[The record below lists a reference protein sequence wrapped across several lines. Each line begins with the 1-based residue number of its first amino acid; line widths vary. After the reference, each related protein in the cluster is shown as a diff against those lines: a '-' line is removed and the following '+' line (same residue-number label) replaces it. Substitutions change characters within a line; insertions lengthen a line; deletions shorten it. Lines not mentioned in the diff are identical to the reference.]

1 MKSVKIFLLLAVFT
15 IVASISAVAN
25 GRYFSDFNDLSEWS
39 VDRYTPNL
47 FEQVTFQNDYRLHIQ
62 VTADAVE
69 RGSQNGAFYNTH
81 GKTIETNIAVTNAN
95 PAIISGKLYIPASW
109 SSSHRRSDIWGATQ
123 IVGQTYLYYPI
134 IGFANT
140 TGANPTFRAWNSNDG
155 WHNVNY
161 AITYDT
167 WYDLSISIEENQ
179 NKYYINGDLVYIEVL
194 PTEDVQYNL
203 KDIFVQGY
211 NFGNPNLPVAEQAF
225 NDDYD
230 IYWDDIAARNNNDKV
245 VNVTQTTTYENIQPA
260 VNAATANDY
269 LRVLEGTFVQTTTL
283 NINKALTIVGDS
295 EAGCMIDVSAVN
307 SPSYGIKVAASDVTI
322 KNFTAIPNSVSGSY
336 LFKVSDDISN
346 ITLENITANA
356 SKKTAF
362 DFHAITN
369 LTIINLTATNTVSGN
384 AISLTGC
391 ANVNITGVN
400 STNNAWGGI
409 AVYCSKPAYYNRA
422 SSNVNFDFA
431 ANNVTDA
438 LYIQNEFGLVSTNIN
453 IDNWTYE
460 TANNPTTEY
469 TYYIDGT
476 LADAY
481 GFATYLNTRLANK
494 ASVVRDNNSVYHV
507 NTALSIQAAID
518 AAAPGN
524 TILVEAGDYG
534 TVAADGR
541 NVFGAGNY
549 QFGLFIDKPL
559 SIIGLDALGNP
570 CTDPAQAAVTF
581 NTAASNSFGSSGI
594 FVLADN
600 VTLNGFKIGDNYKNG
615 VMDNN
620 KTVEVIGNNFT
631 MTNCYFNTVANQG
644 SLYFGEWD
652 LTHPITGY
660 TINNNIFH
668 NALVSL
674 NNGVGKTGD
683 VANRQ
688 ITNNIFTG
696 ERNYYLISF
705 RGWDGADPIQGWI
718 IKPVGGAV
726 ITGNDFSGVINVDD
740 YISARGNLGGVIDGQ
755 LNWEQ
760 IWNQNTFG
768 NKVIAL
774 SDYANFEPA
783 EMLIS
788 GYPNSVRINTNLQD
802 NITLAPEGSTIKVSA
817 GTFLE
822 VGQIV
827 IDKDLEVKGAGKDL
841 TVINTDFATT
851 NSSYTQ
857 SAAWLYVAPDMTF
870 DMSDLTLDGQTNSI
884 HTAIQSC
891 GESHIDNC
899 VIKNIKSHIYYGFG
913 VQFLTGDNNSVT
925 NCDFSDIQRVGIH
938 VRGGKMENAP
948 TATIENCTYQ
958 GKGTID
964 ALDYAIE
971 FGGGGKGTVTNCT
984 INGNNGVA
992 STDGSSSAGI
1002 LVTTYFGEGTEAT
1015 ITGTTITGCTMGIA
1029 VGYNANDLSTVTVS
1043 GCTLTNN
1050 DYAITST
1057 APEVDATA
1065 CNYFGTDIESE
1076 VAAMITGDVSFIPY
1090 MLANGNCDG
1099 GKHVH
1104 NITQS
1109 LDYLTIQEAIVEAN
1123 ENDVIDVEAGEYLEV
1138 GQIVIDKD
1146 LTIGG
1151 AGVTETTIK
1160 TNQNTGNSSD
1170 ARAWWLVN
1178 SGVEL
1183 NLNNLTLDGDGYN
1196 IYQGI
1201 RHKGSGA
1208 ITNVDFKNIVYP
1220 TYNGVAVAAFGG
1232 DVDFYFCN
1240 FTNIG
1245 RIGVLYFGTVVTS
1258 SNFTNCTYTG
1268 KGTGDWLDYAL
1279 DISAGAK
1286 VNVDNLTVTNNYGV
1300 ASTDGS
1306 TSAGI
1311 LVTTY
1316 FGEGTEATI
1325 TNSEIF
1331 SNTTGVAVGY
1341 DENDLSTTII
1351 HNCDIYNNSEYG
1363 VYTTSQNVDAINNW
1377 WGDCSGP
1384 EVASNI
1390 GGIGDKL
1397 TANVD
1402 YFPWTKGNCSGYNI
1416 MVKLVDSHNNPI
1428 PNQEAQIRD
1437 GVYISAMTN
1446 EFGYVTTNIS
1456 RYYTYV
1462 KMTHLGKTET
1472 KLGIFYRNP
1481 ELVFQTEEVTVNL
1494 TDSYGVPLNADELIY
1509 RDGTGDYIPIATDAS
1524 TASIEMLPLSFDFQ
1538 AKYLGF
1544 TQTIV
1549 QNAKTNQTVNFQTQP
1564 VTVNLKNSREDLLEA
1579 EELAY
1584 RNVDG
1589 NYVTIAQNT
1598 ASATLEMLPLSYY
1611 FSATYLGYAQS
1622 KFQNIL
1628 DIPVVNFQTEA
1639 VTVSLNNSTG
1649 NPLYADE
1656 LYYRDAN
1663 GSYMSLGT
1671 NTASDTVEMLPLSYY
1686 FKAKYLSNSQSIRQ
1700 NVASNSDVN
1709 FQTVLVSVDLVD
1721 GSNSPLVG
1729 DAIFRNGD
1737 GMYTSFGITGQTPET
1752 MEMLPMY
1759 YYFRC
1764 TYNGLTKTKLWNVK
1778 TNPNVL
1784 FTYDGSNLF
1793 KQAEAGDDFVADWSG
1808 ITTRSYPTPFN
1819 TVLNIEY
1826 TVTEDSDLT
1835 IEIFDISGR
1844 KVKTLENAFISQGSH
1859 ITTWDGTSDS
1869 GQILESGTY
1878 YYVITAGE
1886 DAQTGKISFVR

>member
-1 MKSVKIFLLLAVFT
+1 MKSLKILLLLTVFT
-15 IVASISAVAN
+15 IVASISAVAG

-62 VTADAVE
+62 VTADAAE

-81 GKTIETNIAVTNAN
+81 GKTIETNIPVSNAN
-95 PAIISGKLYIPASW
+95 PAIISGKIYIPASW

-140 TGANPTFRAWNSNDG
+140 TGANPTFRAWNSTDG

-179 NKYYINGDLVYIEVL
+179 NKYYINGDLVYTEVL

-211 NFGNPNLPVAEQAF
+211 NFGDPSLATESQSF

-283 NINKALTIVGDS
+283 NINKSLTIIGDS

-307 SPSYGIKVAASDVTI
+307 SPSYGIKVGASDVII

-369 LTIINLTATNTVSGN
+369 LTITNLTATNTVSGN

-391 ANVNITGVN
+391 TNVDITGVT

-481 GFATYLNTRLANK
+481 GFATYLNTRLANT
-494 ASVVRDNNSVYHV
+494 ASVVRDNNSVHHV

-534 TVAADGR
+534 TVSASNR
-541 NVFGAGNY
+541 NIFGTGNY

-559 SIIGLDALGNP
+559 SIIGLDAMGNP
-570 CTDPAQAAVTF
+570 CSNPNQTAVTF

-600 VTLNGFKIGDNYKNG
+600 VTLNGLKIGDNYKNG

-620 KTVEVIGNNFT
+620 KTIEVIGNNFAI
-631 MTNCYFNTVANQG
+631 TNCFFNTVANQG

-652 LTHPITGY
+652 LTHPITHY
-660 TINNNIFH
+660 SINNNIFN
-668 NALVSL
+668 NALISL

-688 ITNNIFTG
+688 ITNNTFTG

-705 RGWDGADPIQGWI
+705 RGWNGADPIQGWI
-718 IKPVGGAV
+718 VKPVGGAV
-726 ITGNDFSGVINVDD
+726 ITGNDFSGVTNIDD
-740 YISARGNLGGVIDGQ
+740 YISARGNLDGVIAGQ

-774 SDYANFEPA
+774 SDYTNFVPA

-802 NITLAPEGSTIKVSA
+802 NITLAPAGSTIKIGEGTYEEEGQLVIAKNLSFMGVTKTTTIIKTNQNTGNSGDARGWWLVNDGVELNLNNLTVDGDGYNIYQGIRHKGNGTINNVDFANIIYPNYA
-817 GTFLE
+817 GTAIAAFGGD
-822 VGQIV
+822 V
-827 IDKDLEVKGAGKDL
+827 DF
-841 TVINTDFATT
+841 TDCNFA
-851 NSSYTQ
+851 
-857 SAAWLYVAPDMTF
+857 
-870 DMSDLTLDGQTNSI
+870 
-884 HTAIQSC
+884 
-891 GESHIDNC
+891 
-899 VIKNIKSHIYYGFG
+899 NIG
-913 VQFLTGDNNSVT
+913 
-925 NCDFSDIQRVGIH
+925 RVGVLYFGDVIT
-938 VRGGKMENAP
+938 GSNF
-948 TATIENCTYQ
+948 TNCTYT
-958 GKGTID
+958 GKGIGD
-964 ALDYAIE
+964 WLDYALDISAGAHINVE
-971 FGGGGKGTVTNCT
+971 NMTVS
-984 INGNNGVA
+984 NNYGVA
-992 STDGSSSAGI
+992 SSDGSTSAGV
-1002 LVTTYFGEGTEAT
+1002 LVSTYFGAGTQAT
-1015 ITGTTITGCTMGIA
+1015 ITNSQINNNYLGIA
-1029 VGYNANDLSTVTVS
+1029 VGYDANDVSNVTVS

-1057 APEVDATA
+1057 APEVDATG

-1076 VAAMITGDVSFIPY
+1076 VDAMIEGDVNYIPF

-1109 LDYLTIQEAIVEAN
+1109 LDYLTIQEAIAEAN
-1123 ENDVIDVEAGEYLEV
+1123 ENDVIEVEAGEYLEE
-1138 GQIVIDKD
+1138 GQIVIDKNLTISGAGED
-1146 LTIGG
+1146 LTILKSDFTTSTSLYDTAAGWIYV
-1151 AGVTETTIK
+1151 ASGVTFKI
-1160 TNQNTGNSSD
+1160 
-1170 ARAWWLVN
+1170 
-1178 SGVEL
+1178 
-1183 NLNNLTLDGDGYN
+1183 NNVTLDGDTQT
-1196 IYQGI
+1196 ITT
-1201 RHKGSGA
+1201 A
-1208 ITNVDFKNIVYP
+1208 IQSRGNTEVGNCTIKNIKSAKYMGL
-1220 TYNGVAVAAFGG
+1220 GVQFLSGNSNL
-1232 DVDFYFCN
+1232 VDNCKFI
-1240 FTNIG
+1240 NIE
-1245 RIGVLYFGTVVTS
+1245 RIGVHVRGNIETSNPIATVINSTFTGSGEGDFCQYGIEFGGGGQGTVE
-1258 SNFTNCTYTG
+1258 NCVIS
-1268 KGTGDWLDYAL
+1268 DY
-1279 DISAGAK
+1279 ISVESGW
-1286 VNVDNLTVTNNYGV
+1286 G
-1300 ASTDGS
+1300 
-1306 TSAGI
+1306 SAGI
-1311 LVTTY
+1311 LVTDY
-1316 FGEGTEATI
+1316 YGTGTSADILTSTI
-1325 TNSEIF
+1325 RDN
-1331 SNTTGVAVGY
+1331 NVGVHVGY
-1341 DENDLSTTII
+1341 NETDLSIATV
-1351 HNCDIYNNSEYG
+1351 HNCDIINNIGYG
-1363 VYTTSQNVDAINNW
+1363 VYSTSTNVDAKNNW

-1390 GGIGDKL
+1390 DGLGDKL
-1397 TANVD
+1397 TENVD
-1402 YFPWTKGNCSGYNI
+1402 YYPWTRGDCSGYNV
-1416 MVKLVDSHNNPI
+1416 MVKLIDSENNPI
-1428 PNQEAQIRD
+1428 PGQEAQIRD
-1437 GVYISAMTN
+1437 GSYITAITN
-1446 EFGYVTTNIS
+1446 EYGYVTTNIS
-1456 RYYTYV
+1456 CYYTYV

-1481 ELVFQTEEVTVNL
+1481 VLVFQTEEVTLNL
-1494 TDSYGVPLNADELIY
+1494 TDSDGTPLNADELIY
-1509 RDGTGDYIPIATDAS
+1509 RDGNGTYVPLATNAAS
-1524 TASIEMLPLSFDFQ
+1524 ASIEMLPLAFDFQ
-1538 AKYLGF
+1538 VKYLGF
-1544 TQTIV
+1544 TQTLV
-1549 QNAKTNQTVNFQTQP
+1549 QNVKTNQTVNFQTHP
-1564 VTVNLKNSREDLLEA
+1564 VTINLTDSDGSALNA

-1589 NYVTIAQNT
+1589 DYVSVAQDAAT
-1598 ASATLEMLPLSYY
+1598 ETLEMLLLSYY
-1611 FSATYLGYAQS
+1611 FQAKYLGFEQQL
-1622 KFQNIL
+1622 FQNTADDNSIE
-1628 DIPVVNFQTEA
+1628 FQTQK

-1649 NPLYADE
+1649 NPLEAEE
-1656 LYYRDAN
+1656 LFYRDAN
-1663 GSYMSLGT
+1663 KNYVSLGT
-1671 NTASDTVEMLPLSYY
+1671 NKTSDTLEMLPLSYY
-1686 FKAKYLSNSQSIRQ
+1686 FKVKYLGHTLSKLQ
-1700 NVASNSDVN
+1700 NVTSDASVD
-1709 FQTVLVSVDLVD
+1709 FQTVLVSFNLVD
-1721 GSNSPLVG
+1721 GSNSQLNG
-1729 DAIFRNGD
+1729 DAIYRD
-1737 GMYTSFGITGQTPET
+1737 GYAIYNAFGESGQTPET
-1752 MEMLPMY
+1752 MEMLPLY

-1764 TYNGLTKTKLWNVK
+1764 TYNGMTKTKLWNV
-1778 TNPNVL
+1778 NADSNVL
-1784 FTYDGSNLF
+1784 FTFDGSNLF
-1793 KQAEAGDDFVADWSG
+1793 KQAEAGDDYTDWSG
-1808 ITTRSYPTPFN
+1808 ISTRSYPTPFN
-1819 TVLNIEY
+1819 SVLNIEY
-1826 TVTEDSDLT
+1826 IITTDADLT

-1844 KVKTLENAFISQGSH
+1844 KVKTLENTFASQGSY
-1859 ITTWDGTSDS
+1859 TTKWDGTSDN
-1869 GQILESGTY
+1869 GQSLESGTY

-1886 DAQTGKISFVR
+1886 DTQTGKIVLVK